1 MSTKFWIED
10 ISQLFSGGITPRV
23 DQTIDANLNAISR
36 LALLACAILML
47 IKPIVGVSTFCIMM
61 VIIMTIYYSKEK
73 PREQYTNLPPTDP
86 VTGVAH
92 AVASPTERYLC
103 EDKRSVSDDPCEY
116 VSINQRLVGPPNP
129 KTLLPLMDV
138 TKNRSH
144 DLDAWKASDFTVH
157 SMINDQVPV
166 FDVYTAGYTQQNPYT
181 PCRKC
186 SRSACS
192 CIMSTA
198 AMRMVD
204 KRDSGL
210 ADVFDTS
217 SSGSTSGTANSGN
230 IPILSA
236 DIRTDDFLE
245 DVVDIIE
252 NPFDMSSIVDPRFSG
267 YGPTDRCYY
276 EPITGQTRF
285 AYDDVNAVKMPNYVS
300 RNAIDVYPWAP
311 KYGSGYDGSARSE
324 IISTLSAASSN
335 RGLLDIR
342 QNAIDAF
349 TTNTSNAR
357 QELQTRLMSK
367 RNGEMWQRRIA
378 PIY

>member
-92 AVASPTERYLC
+92 AVVSPTERYLC
-103 EDKRSVSDDPCEY
+103 ADKRSVSDDPCEY

-144 DLDAWKASDFTVH
+144 DLDTWKASDFTVH

-217 SSGSTSGTANSGN
+217 SSGSTGGTVNSGN

-236 DIRTDDFLE
+236 DIKTDDFLE

-311 KYGSGYDGSARSE
+311 KYGSGYDGSDRSDT
-324 IISTLSAASSN
+324 ISTLSAASSN